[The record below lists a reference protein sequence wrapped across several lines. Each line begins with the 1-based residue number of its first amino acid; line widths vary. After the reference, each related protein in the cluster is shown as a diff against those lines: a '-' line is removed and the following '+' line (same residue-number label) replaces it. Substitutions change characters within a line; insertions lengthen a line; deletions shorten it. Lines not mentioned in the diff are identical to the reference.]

1 MSPSGSS
8 TAVPGEAESNTSA
21 GVTRLDL
28 LLWVWPHSE
37 QACVALHSGAGGD
50 KPRIGWVYYAADA
63 KRAITAFANGQL
75 AGERFETRTTKQDKP
90 YTIEHATRLG
100 LVLHRDEVVRVC
112 CLDLDDHTGDGG
124 NVHQLGPISRFL
136 GAEPVV
142 FTSKGGK
149 GLHAFFELREPVAAD
164 DFVRWA
170 KRWGFS
176 RDGQPEMFPKSTGA
190 SHVLMPGKPNDFGG
204 DTYRSGSIESA
215 LIDQLPETPPMDL
228 TSKTLK
234 FLRGEVTQPGRNDA
248 LNVAALELGQKG
260 VDRQAASRMCLRAS
274 DLCGLKPS
282 EAEKTFASG
291 YEAGRSKPS
300 SEPSSWPGAGPASH
314 HAEAFEPTGM
324 GNAKRFVAMFGH
336 DAKFCAFTQKWYIWD
351 TNRWV
356 CDSIRAEGLA
366 KLSVDE
372 ITDEKRR
379 KSFCTKR
386 GIEEVLFLSRSDPC
400 MAVTPCDF
408 DADPMLFNC
417 QSGTID
423 LRTGQQ
429 NPHDRTQLLSR
440 ISPVRYAPKGSCPQW
455 SMFLDTVFAGDDL
468 LIAYIRRVCGYLLT
482 GQVSEQCLFF
492 MHGDGCNGK
501 SVFASVLQHVLGD
514 YARKIPAQILSRS
527 DRSAGE
533 GPSPFLSTLIG
544 ARLATSS
551 ELEEGQKF
559 AEARIKDLTGGDRL
573 TSRGLRQD
581 PVEFDPMF
589 KLLLYGNHKPE
600 ISGVDH
606 GIWRR
611 IHLIPFRVTI
621 PEARRDPKLLDKLK
635 VESGAIL
642 AWMVRGCLEWQK
654 RGLCPPDAVMHAT
667 SSYRAESNTVGRFI
681 EECCDRAEGVSVL
694 KGDLHEAYKSW
705 CLESGEDPLK
715 INRFGARVK
724 GMGFGDAKPGIGRI
738 WIGIELKQVQESSD
752 A

>member
-28 LLWVWPHSE
+28 LRWVWPHSE
-37 QACVALHSGAGGD
+37 QACVALHSGADGE
-50 KPRIGWVYYAADA
+50 KPRIGWVYDQDDA
-63 KRAITAFANGQL
+63 KRAMKAFASGQL
-75 AGERFETRTTKQDKP
+75 ASERFETRTKQGKP
-90 YTIEHATRLG
+90 YAIEHAIRLG
-100 LVLHRDEVVRVC
+100 LVLHRKSEVRVC
-112 CLDLDDHTGDGG
+112 CLDLDDHTDDGG

-149 GLHAFFELREPVAAD
+149 GLHAFFELGEPMSTE

-170 KRWGFS
+170 KRWGFN
-176 RDGQPEMFPKSTGA
+176 RDGQPEMFPKSITR
-190 SHVLMPGKPNDFGG
+190 SHVLMPGEPNELGG
-204 DTYRSGSIESA
+204 DTYRSGDISSA
-215 LIDQLPETPPMDL
+215 IIKQLPEPPPVDL
-228 TSKTLK
+228 TTSTLR

-274 DLCGLKPS
+274 DLCGLGRE

-291 YEAGRSKPS
+291 YDAGRSKPS
-300 SEPSSWPGAGPASH
+300 SEPSSRSGAGSNWSH
-314 HAEAFEPTGM
+314 VEDFEPTGM
-324 GNAKRFVAMFGH
+324 GNAKRFVSMFGH
-336 DAKFCAFTQKWYIWD
+336 QAKYCAVTQKWYIWD

-372 ITDEKRR
+372 ITDEKQR

-386 GIEEVLFLSRSDPC
+386 GIDEVLFLSRSDPC
-400 MAVTPCDF
+400 MAVSPCDF

-621 PEARRDPKLLDKLK
+621 PEAQRDPNLLDKLK
-635 VESGAIL
+635 GESGAIL

-654 RGLCPPDAVMHAT
+654 RGLRPPDAVMHAT
-667 SSYRAESNTVGRFI
+667 SSYRSESDTVGRFI
-681 EECCDRAEGVSVL
+681 EECCTRADGVLVK
-694 KGDLHEAYKSW
+694 KGDLHEAYESW
-705 CLESGEDPLK
+705 CQEAGDEPFK
-715 INRFGARVK
+715 KGPFGARVK
-724 GMGFGDAKPGIGRI
+724 RLGFDEKRLNRVRFWIGLELSSREEAGDA
-738 WIGIELKQVQESSD
+738 
-752 A
+752 

>member
-1 MSPSGSS
+1 MYPDSSGQQR
-8 TAVPGEAESNTSA
+8 AGWLHDQAGAE
-21 GVTRLDL
+21 
-28 LLWVWPHSE
+28 
-37 QACVALHSGAGGD
+37 
-50 KPRIGWVYYAADA
+50 
-63 KRAITAFANGQL
+63 RAINAFA
-75 AGERFETRTTKQDKP
+75 AGTLQEERFATHTQRGTP
-90 YTIEHATRLG
+90 YTIAGSTRLG
-100 LVLHRDEVVRVC
+100 LVLHRDDIVRVC
-112 CLDLDDHTGDGG
+112 CLDLDDHADDGG
-124 NVHQLGPISRFL
+124 NLHHLEWVCRFL
-136 GAEPVV
+136 GARPVV

-149 GLHAFFELREPVAAD
+149 GLHAFFELCDPIPVER
-164 DFVRWA
+164 FVAWLKA
-170 KRWGFS
+170 WGFNS
-176 RDGQPEMFPKSTGA
+176 KDQPELFPKTKKLTQ
-190 SHVLMPGKPNDFGG
+190 VWMPGEPNADGG
-204 DTYRSGSIESA
+204 DTYQSGTIESA
-215 LIDQLPETPPMDL
+215 QISSLPDPPPVYV
-228 TSKTLK
+228 TSKTLR

-260 VDRQAASRMCLRAS
+260 VDRQAASNMCLRAS
-274 DLCGLKPS
+274 RLCGLGPS

-291 YEAGRSKPS
+291 YDAGRSKSSSAPS
-300 SEPSSWPGAGPASH
+300 SRSGAGSNWA
-314 HAEAFEPTGM
+314 HAEDFEPTGM
-324 GNAKRFVAMFGH
+324 GNAKRFVSMFGH
-336 DAKFCAFTQKWYIWD
+336 DAKYCGVTKRWFVWD
-351 TNRWV
+351 TNRWS
-356 CDSIRAEGLA
+356 CDPLRAEA
-366 KLSVDE
+366 MAQLSAEE
-372 ITDEKRR
+372 ITDPKHRR
-379 KSFCTKR
+379 FTCTKR
-386 GIEEVLFLSRSDPC
+386 GIEEILFLARSGTSMSVSP
-400 MAVTPCDF
+400 TDF

-423 LRTGQQ
+423 LRTGRQHTH
-429 NPHDRTQLLSR
+429 NRSQLLSR
-440 ISPVRYAPKGSCPQW
+440 ISPVRLTKDGACPIWQR
-455 SMFLDTVFAGDDL
+455 FLSTVFAGDEQ

-482 GQVSEQCLFF
+482 GEVSEQCLFF

-501 SVFASVLQHVLGD
+501 SVFASVLQHVLGE

-621 PEARRDPKLLDKLK
+621 PEAQRDPKLLEKLK
-635 VESGAIL
+635 GESGAIL

-667 SSYRAESNTVGRFI
+667 SSYRTESDTVGRFI
-681 EECCDRAEGVSVL
+681 EECCDQADGVFVL
-694 KGDLHEAYKSW
+694 KGDLHEAYSKW
-705 CLESGEDPLK
+705 CEGSAEEPLK
-715 INRFGARVK
+715 KNDFGARVK
-724 GMGFGDAKPGIGRI
+724 RSGFTEKRLHSGRV
-738 WIGIELKQVQESSD
+738 WVGLELSNSEEASD

>member
-1 MSPSGSS
+1 MPGDRESS
-8 TAVPGEAESNTSA
+8 TDE
-21 GVTRLDL
+21 GVSREDL
-28 LLWVWPHSE
+28 LRWLWPHCDHT
-37 QACVALHSGAGGD
+37 CVALHTPVGD
-50 KPRIGWVYYAADA
+50 GKSRIGWINDEADTR
-63 KRAITAFANGQL
+63 RAISTFVGGTL
-75 AGERFETRTTKQDKP
+75 ALERFSTQTNRDKP
-90 YTIEHATRLG
+90 YTIEGATRLG
-100 LVLHRDEVVRVC
+100 LVLHHDGVVSMC
-112 CLDLDDHTGDGG
+112 CLDLDDHADDGG
-124 NVHQLGPISRFL
+124 NLHQLKPLCRFL
-136 GAEPVV
+136 GARPVV
-142 FTSKGGK
+142 YTSKGGK
-149 GLHAFFELREPVAAD
+149 GLHAFFALRDPIPTDE
-164 DFVRWA
+164 FVRWS
-170 KRWGFS
+170 KRWGFN
-176 RDGQPEMFPKSTGA
+176 RDGQPEMFPKSVGS
-190 SHVLMPGKPNDFGG
+190 SHILMPGEPNELGG
-204 DTYRSGSIESA
+204 DTYRSGTIGSA
-215 LIDQLPETPPMDL
+215 LIDHLPEPPPVDL
-228 TSKTLK
+228 TTRTLR

-248 LNVAALELGQKG
+248 LNIAALELGQKG
-260 VDRQAASRMCLRAS
+260 VDRQAASNMCLRAS
-274 DLCGLKPS
+274 GLCGLEQS

-291 YEAGRSKPS
+291 YDVGRSKPS
-300 SEPSSWPGAGPASH
+300 SAPSSRCEAGSNWA
-314 HAEAFEPTGM
+314 HAEDFEPTGL
-324 GNAKRFVAMFGH
+324 GNAKRFVSMFGH
-336 DAKFCAFTQKWYIWD
+336 QAKYCAVTQKWYIWG

-356 CDSIRAEGLA
+356 CDNIRAEGLA

-372 ITDEKRR
+372 ITDEKQR

-386 GIEEVLFLSRSDPC
+386 GIDEVLFLSRSDPC
-400 MAVTPCDF
+400 MSVTPTDF

-417 QSGTID
+417 LSGTID
-423 LRTGQQ
+423 LRTGRQH
-429 NPHDRTQLLSR
+429 PHNRSQLLSR
-440 ISPVRYAPKGSCPQW
+440 ISPVRLTTDGKCPVWQR
-455 SMFLDTVFAGDDL
+455 FLSTVFAGDEQ
-468 LIAYIRRVCGYLLT
+468 LIAYIQRVCGYLLT

-501 SVFASVLQHVLGD
+501 SVFASVLQHVLGE

-621 PEARRDPKLLDKLK
+621 PEARRDPRILDKLK
-635 VESGAIL
+635 GESGAIL
-642 AWMVRGCLEWQK
+642 DWMVRGCVEWQQ

-681 EECCDRAEGVSVL
+681 EECCTRADGVFVK
-694 KGDLHEAYKSW
+694 KGDLHEAFESW
-705 CLESGEDPLK
+705 CQESAEEPLK
-715 INRFGARVK
+715 KGPFGARVK
-724 GMGFGDAKPGIGRI
+724 QMGFEGGKQHHLGRI
-738 WIGIELKQVQESSD
+738 WIGIELNRSQEAAD